1 MALPDDYSERLDGDK
16 KSGVGVNGNLRLA
29 TVGEVR
35 NPKGKPK
42 GTKNRSTLYR
52 EWLEMGSHEADVMK
66 ALITKAADGDVSAIK
81 EIFDG
86 AYGKLTDKIDANIT
100 SNPVSDILNGID
112 GATASRPTTEPTE

>member
-1 MALPDDYSERLDGDK
+1 MALPDDYSGDAVAQK
-16 KSGVGVNGNLRLA
+16 QGKEANLTPWPKGTSG
-29 TVGEVR
+29 
-35 NPKGKPK
+35 NPAGKPK
-42 GTKNRSTLYR
+42 GAKNRSTLYR